1 MSINSQRS
9 KDAEAF
15 DAFRRQLIRTKS
27 PVQGEIRQLWL
38 ERLVEMAD
46 QLFPDMERQ
55 VRKPGLAT
63 RMFSIEI
70 AFPWREQNDL
80 LILAS
85 RIEEEWPKGILP
97 GAESHTHIFPD
108 RRDLYWEFA
117 VAIDDWYL
125 TGAIKLRSAPFTMPK
140 GGEGAGERP
149 FDRKATEEEGQER
162 PNRDRGDR
170 KPWERRD
177 RPQGDRYRDDRPYS
191 RDRNRDDRP
200 YNRDRENKP
209 WERRDDR
216 PRPFNR
222 DRGGEGQGGDRPPFN
237 RDRQDKPW
245 ERRDDRPRPFN
256 RDRNEGGE
264 RKPWENRGDR
274 PFNRDRQDKPWERR
288 DDRPRP
294 FNRDRNEGG
303 ERKPWEN
310 RGDRPFNRDR
320 NDRERPPFNRDRE
333 NKPWERR
340 DDRPRPFNRDRG
352 GEGQGGDR
360 LPFNRDRGAGGDRK
374 PWENR
379 ESRPPFNRDRQEG
392 GDRPFERKPRPPY
405 NQNRESKPWQKNED
419 SRDRKPGGYPKRS
432 YRKRDEE

>member
-117 VAIDDWYL
+117 IAIDDWYL

-140 GGEGAGERP
+140 GGEGAGDRP
-149 FDRKATEEEGQER
+149 FDKKAAEEDQER

-177 RPQGDRYRDDRPYS
+177 RPQGDRHRDDRPYN

-200 YNRDRENKP
+200 YNRDRQDKP

-222 DRGGEGQGGDRPPFN
+222 DRDQGGGERKPWENRGDRPYN

-256 RDRNEGGE
+256 RDRNDQDRG
-264 RKPWENRGDR
+264 GDR
-274 PFNRDRQDKPWERR
+274 
-288 DDRPRP
+288 
-294 FNRDRNEGG
+294 
-303 ERKPWEN
+303 
-310 RGDRPFNRDR
+310 
-320 NDRERPPFNRDRE
+320 PFNRDRE

-340 DDRPRPFNRDRG
+340 DDRPRPFNRDRNQG
-352 GEGQGGDR
+352 GER
-360 LPFNRDRGAGGDRK
+360 PPFNRDRGAEGDRK

-379 ESRPPFNRDRQEG
+379 DGRPPYNRDRQEG

-405 NQNRESKPWQKNED
+405 GQNRDSKPWQKREGGPDN
-419 SRDRKPGGYPKRS
+419 RDQRPGGYPKRP
-432 YRKRDEE
+432 YRKREED